1 MTTTRFFSAMAAAA
15 SMAWLSLGAL
25 GTPAHAAPHATLTVQ
40 SGAAAHGLP
49 VYQPPYAQ
57 GSRYGHRPHP
67 GAGHGARPGHTWVAG
82 HWQQR
87 GPRAVWREGHWE
99 RIRPGQRPGYR
110 PGHGAVHR
118 PGSAVH
124 PHASYGTPRPPRW
137 DRDGDGVPNRHDRRP
152 HNPYRY

>member
-25 GTPAHAAPHATLTVQ
+25 GTAAHAAPHATLTVQ
-40 SGAAAHGLP
+40 GGGAAHGHP
-49 VYQPPYAQ
+49 VYQPPCAP
-57 GSRYGHRPHP
+57 GSCYGHRPHP
-67 GAGHGARPGHTWVAG
+67 GAVHAPRAGHTWVAG
-82 HWQQR
+82 HWRQR
-87 GPRAVWREGHWE
+87 CPRAACHAGHWE

>member
-25 GTPAHAAPHATLTVQ
+25 GTAAHAAPHATLTVQ
-40 SGAAAHGLP
+40 GGGAAHGHP
-49 VYQPPYAQ
+49 VYQPPCAP
-57 GSRYGHRPHP
+57 GSCYGHRPHP
-67 GAGHGARPGHTWVAG
+67 GAVHAARPGHTWVAG

-87 GPRAVWREGHWE
+87 GPRAVWRAGHWE